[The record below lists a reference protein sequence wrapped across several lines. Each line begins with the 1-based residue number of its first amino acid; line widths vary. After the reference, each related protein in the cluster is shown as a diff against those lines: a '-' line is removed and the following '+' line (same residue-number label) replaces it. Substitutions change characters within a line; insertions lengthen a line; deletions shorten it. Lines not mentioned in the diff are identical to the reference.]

1 MALRYTRVKDKETGH
16 QYDVLSHKVNPELH
30 EVVKRYSET
39 SIPRA
44 PKPSVKARASSARS
58 GRSARTSAKDAE
70 TSTTT
75 TTTDQSAAGA

>member
-16 QYDVLSHKVNPELH
+16 QYDVLSHKVNPDLH

-58 GRSARTSAKDAE
+58 ARTAAKASG
-70 TSTTT
+70 TSPT